1 PPLALISS
9 RQISMPSSEALPPPA
24 RPPVC
29 GMLMPILIGGWSAM
43 TLEVRPIVPTAIVPP
58 RNVLRFIEC
67 SRCALFFQ
75 AYWMNNAVITTYF
88 VPRNPS
94 HLVVYGPRPLSNP
107 PQRRQDNLR

>member
-1 PPLALISS
+1 
-9 RQISMPSSEALPPPA
+9 
-24 RPPVC
+24 
-29 GMLMPILIGGWSAM
+29 
-43 TLEVRPIVPTAIVPP
+43 TAIVPP

-107 PQRRQDNLR
+107 PQRRQDNLRRQRNFGDYGPERGERVVDRIGHRRRRAGGPGLARALGAELRL